1 MPGHPVVTRRAAL
14 IGAIAALAGCSAP
27 DGASGPARL
36 VLATG
41 PPGAVF
47 REIGAALAE
56 LLDRRLPR
64 TRVTALPSSASTE
77 NLRLLRERRAH
88 IGFSSLDAAV
98 GESGEPPAGLSA
110 LGRVYDSHLHLVVAA
125 DSPIDSFADLAG
137 RRVSFGAK
145 ESGTEFTVRRLAEL
159 TGLDVRAVHMDQ
171 AASADA
177 LTAGEIDA
185 LFSLTGIPTPAVSR
199 LAERSQIRFVP
210 LREEANRLADAY
222 PSTYIPATIPAT
234 AYPGVAACDT
244 VAIPNLLVARDD
256 LAEEVAYVVAKTVF
270 TESAAIAADRPE
282 AAHINVRTGIATG
295 PVPLHPGAVRWF
307 REQKA

>member
-1 MPGHPVVTRRAAL
+1 MPGHPVVTRRTVLLGAL
-14 IGAIAALAGCSAP
+14 AALAGCSAP

-56 LLDRRLPR
+56 VLDRQLPE

-77 NLRLLRERRAH
+77 NLRLLHERRAH

-98 GESGEPPAGLSA
+98 GDSGEPSPDLSA

-125 DSPIDSFADLAG
+125 DSPVEAFEDLAG
-137 RRVSFGAK
+137 QRVSFGAK
-145 ESGTEFTVRRLAEL
+145 ESGTEFTMRRLVEL
-159 TGLDVRAVHMDQ
+159 TGLDVEDVRMDQ
-171 AASADA
+171 ASSADA
-177 LTAGEIDA
+177 LIAGDIDA

-199 LAERSQIRFVP
+199 LAEDSQIRLVS

-244 VAIPNLLVARDD
+244 VAIPNLLLARDD
-256 LAEEVAYVVAKTVF
+256 LPEETARLVTETVF